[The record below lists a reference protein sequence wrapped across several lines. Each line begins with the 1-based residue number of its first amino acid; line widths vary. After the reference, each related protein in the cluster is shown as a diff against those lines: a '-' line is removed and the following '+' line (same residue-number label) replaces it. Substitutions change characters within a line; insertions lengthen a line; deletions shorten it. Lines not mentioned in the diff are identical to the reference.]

1 MESVQRS
8 FGQIH
13 FGNVSLG
20 DVRRN
25 QRLPQ
30 LVDAMVQHPAG
41 TLPEKFS
48 RPADLEA
55 FYRLC
60 SAKAVTHG
68 TVLGSH
74 RLLVLQKLQSTRKF
88 LLVIHDGTELDFTS
102 HDSLQRRGQIGNGSR
117 RGYLGHNSLVVD
129 PQQGAVL
136 GLANQ
141 ILHTREEVPKDEGVA
156 AKRARE
162 SRESRLWLKGTAGLP
177 DNPKV
182 VDVCDRGS
190 DTFEFLEHEV
200 RSGRTF
206 VIRSRCD
213 RVILLGHEEKEANRG
228 SLHVYA
234 RTLPA
239 AATGRATVRVDPDV
253 LQERRQAKRQ
263 GSDQPIATYREA
275 RLCLSAAPVRL
286 VAPHNKRGEHG
297 NDPLCVWIVRIWEPD
312 PPAGCEAVEWLLLT
326 NHPIHTPA
334 DMRRVKTWYEW
345 RWVVEEYHK
354 ALKTGCAIEKL
365 QMRDESRL
373 EPAIAVVSVVALL
386 LLQLREAARRPDA
399 HTRRADELVD
409 PEAIQVLSVWQH
421 GESHPD
427 WSVRDYYL
435 ALARLGGYR
444 PRKDCPPGWQI
455 LWRGQTKLN
464 LMLEGARL
472 SRKLAEATKKKGRKR
487 CAKR

>member
-30 LVDAMVQHPAG
+30 LVDAMVQHPGG

-60 SAKAVTHG
+60 SAEEVTHA

-74 RLLVLQKLQSTRKF
+74 RPLVLQKLQSTRKF
-88 LLVIHDGTELDFTS
+88 LLVIHDSTELDFTT
-102 HDSLQRRGQIGNGSR
+102 HESLQRRGQIGNGSR
-117 RGYLGHNSLVVD
+117 LGYLGHNSLVVD

-141 ILHTREEVPKDEGVA
+141 ILHTREDVPKNEGVA

-162 SRESRLWLKGTAGLP
+162 SRESRLWLKGTEGLP
-177 DNPKV
+177 DNRKV

-190 DTFEFLEHEV
+190 DTFEFLEHEAN
-200 RSGRTF
+200 SGRTF
-206 VIRSRCD
+206 VIRSRTD
-213 RVILLGHEEKEANRG
+213 RVILLGHDDEEADRS
-228 SLHVYA
+228 SLHAYA

-239 AATGRATVRVDPDV
+239 EATSRATVRVDEDV
-253 LQERRQAKRQ
+253 LRKRRAAKRR
-263 GSDQPIATYREA
+263 GSSAPIATYREA

-286 VAPHNKRGEHG
+286 VAPHVKRGEHG
-297 NDPLCVWIVRIWEPD
+297 NDPLCVWIVRIWEPN
-312 PPAGCEAVEWLLLT
+312 PPPGCEAVEWLLLT
-326 NHPIHTPA
+326 NHPIHAPA
-334 DMRRVKTWYEW
+334 DMRRVQGWYEW

-354 ALKTGCAIEKL
+354 AMKTGCAIEKL

-399 HTRRADELVD
+399 RTRRADELVD

-421 GESHPD
+421 GEPHPD
-427 WSVRDYYL
+427 WSVHDYYI

-472 SRKLAEATKKKGRKR
+472 GRQLAEATTKNERKK

>member
-20 DVRRN
+20 DLRRN
-25 QRLPQ
+25 RRLPQ
-30 LVDAMVQHPAG
+30 LVDAMVKHPGG
-41 TLPEKFS
+41 TLPEKLS

-60 SAKAVTHG
+60 SAKDVTHA

-74 RLLVLQKLQSTRKF
+74 RALVLQKLHSTRKF
-88 LLVIHDGTELDFTS
+88 LLVVHDGTELDFSS
-102 HDSLQRRGQIGNGSR
+102 HESLQKLGQIGNGNG
-117 RGYLGHNSLVVD
+117 RGYIGHNSLVVD
-129 PQQGAVL
+129 PQQGTVL

-141 ILHTREEVPKDEGVA
+141 ILHTREEVPEHEGVA

-162 SRESRLWLKGTAGLP
+162 SRESRLWLKGTEGLP

-190 DTFEFLEHEV
+190 DTFEFLEHEAH
-200 RSGRTF
+200 SGRTF

-213 RVILLGHEEKEANRG
+213 RVMLLGHNDEEAERS
-228 SLHVYA
+228 SLHAYA

-239 AATGRATVRVDPDV
+239 EATSRATVRVDEDV
-253 LQERRQAKRQ
+253 LRERRAAKRQ
-263 GSDQPIATYREA
+263 GSSAPIATYREA

-286 VAPHNKRGEHG
+286 VAPHVKRGEHG
-297 NDPLCVWIVRIWEPD
+297 NSPLCVWIVRIWEPD
-312 PPAGCEAVEWLLLT
+312 PPPGCEAVEWLLLT

-334 DMRRVKTWYEW
+334 DMRRVKSWYEW

-365 QMRDESRL
+365 QMRDEARL
-373 EPAIAVVSVVALL
+373 DPAIAVVSVVALQ

-399 HTRRADELVD
+399 QTRRADELVD
-409 PEAIQVLSVWQH
+409 PEAILVLSVWQH
-421 GESHPD
+421 GEPQPD
-427 WSVRDYYL
+427 WSVHDYYL

-455 LWRGQTKLN
+455 LWRAQTKLN

-472 SRKLAEATKKKGRKR
+472 SRKLAEETTKNGRKR

>member
-1 MESVQRS
+1 
-8 FGQIH
+8 
-13 FGNVSLG
+13 
-20 DVRRN
+20 
-25 QRLPQ
+25 
-30 LVDAMVQHPAG
+30 
-41 TLPEKFS
+41 
-48 RPADLEA
+48 
-55 FYRLC
+55 
-60 SAKAVTHG
+60 
-68 TVLGSH
+68 
-74 RLLVLQKLQSTRKF
+74 
-88 LLVIHDGTELDFTS
+88 
-102 HDSLQRRGQIGNGSR
+102 
-117 RGYLGHNSLVVD
+117 
-129 PQQGAVL
+129 
-136 GLANQ
+136 
-141 ILHTREEVPKDEGVA
+141 
-156 AKRARE
+156 
-162 SRESRLWLKGTAGLP
+162 
-177 DNPKV
+177 
-182 VDVCDRGS
+182 
-190 DTFEFLEHEV
+190 
-200 RSGRTF
+200 
-206 VIRSRCD
+206 VIRSRTD
-213 RVILLGHEEKEANRG
+213 RVILLGHDDDAPERS
-228 SLHVYA
+228 SLHAYA

-239 AATGRATVRVDPDV
+239 EATSRATVRVDEDV
-253 LQERRQAKRQ
+253 LRERRAAKRQ
-263 GSDQPIATYREA
+263 GSSAPIATYREA

-286 VAPHNKRGEHG
+286 VAPHVKRGEHG
-297 NDPLCVWIVRIWEPD
+297 NDPLYVWIVRIWEPD

-354 ALKTGCAIEKL
+354 AMKTGCAIEKL

-409 PEAIQVLSVWQH
+409 PEAIVVLSVWQH

-427 WSVRDYYL
+427 WSVHDYYL

-472 SRKLAEATKKKGRKR
+472 SRKLAEATTKNGRKR

>member
-8 FGQIH
+8 FGQMH

-25 QRLPQ
+25 QRVPQ
-30 LVDAMVQHPAG
+30 LVDAMVKHPGG

-48 RPADLEA
+48 RAADLEA

-60 SAKAVTHG
+60 DAEAVTH
-68 TVLGSH
+68 TAVLAGH
-74 RLLVLQKLQSTRKF
+74 RGLVLQKLHSTRKY
-88 LLVIHDGTELDFTS
+88 LLTIHDDTELDYSS
-102 HDSLQRRGQIGNGSR
+102 HESLEKLGQIGDGNG
-117 RGYLGHNSLVVD
+117 RGYIAHNSLVVD
-129 PQQGAVL
+129 PQQGTVL

-141 ILHTREEVPKDEGVA
+141 ILHTRAEVPENEGVA

-162 SRESRLWLKGTAGLP
+162 SRESRLWLKGTDGLP
-177 DNPKV
+177 ANSKV

-200 RSGRTF
+200 NSGRTF
-206 VIRSRCD
+206 VIRSCYD
-213 RVILLGHEEKEANRG
+213 RVILLGHEGDKGKRS
-228 SLHVYA
+228 SLHAYA
-234 RTLPA
+234 RTLPSE
-239 AATGRATVRVDPDV
+239 ATGQATVRVDADV
-253 LQERRQAKRQ
+253 LRERRAAKRQ
-263 GSDQPIATYREA
+263 GSGEPIATYREA

-286 VAPHNKRGEHG
+286 VAPHVKRGKHG
-297 NDPLCVWIVRIWEPD
+297 NTPLCVWIVRIWEPD
-312 PPAGCEAVEWLLLT
+312 PPPGCEALEWFLLT
-326 NHPIHTPA
+326 NHPIHSPA
-334 DMRRVKTWYEW
+334 DMCRVKSWYEW

-354 ALKTGCAIEKL
+354 AMKSGCAIEKL
-365 QMRDESRL
+365 QMRDETRL
-373 EPAIAVVSVVALL
+373 DPAIAIVSVVAML

-421 GESHPD
+421 GESHPN
-427 WSVRDYYL
+427 WSIYDYYI

-464 LMLEGARL
+464 LMLEGARINRQL
-472 SRKLAEATKKKGRKR
+472 DEAANKNGRKR

>member
-1 MESVQRS
+1 
-8 FGQIH
+8 
-13 FGNVSLG
+13 
-20 DVRRN
+20 
-25 QRLPQ
+25 
-30 LVDAMVQHPAG
+30 MVQHPGG

-60 SAKAVTHG
+60 SAKDVTHG
-68 TVLGSH
+68 TVLGAH
-74 RLLVLQKLQSTRKF
+74 RLRVLQKLQSTRKF
-88 LLVIHDGTELDFTS
+88 LLVIHDDTELDFTS
-102 HDSLQRRGQIGNGSR
+102 HESLQRRGQIGNGSR
-117 RGYLGHNSLVVD
+117 RGYIGHNSLVVD

-162 SRESRLWLKGTAGLP
+162 SRESRLWLKGTEGLP

-190 DTFEFLEHEV
+190 DTFEFLEHEI

-206 VIRSRCD
+206 VIRSRSD
-213 RVILLGHEEKEANRG
+213 RVILLGHDAKEAQRS

-239 AATGRATVRVDPDV
+239 AATGKVTVRVDPDV
-253 LQERRQAKRQ
+253 LQERRAAKRQ
-263 GSDQPIATYREA
+263 GSSEPIATYREA

-286 VAPHNKRGEHG
+286 VAPHVKRGEHG
-297 NDPLCVWIVRIWEPD
+297 NAPLCVWIVRVWEPD
-312 PPAGCEAVEWLLLT
+312 PPPGCEAVEWFLLT

-334 DMRRVKTWYEW
+334 DMRRVKSWYEW

-373 EPAIAVVSVVALL
+373 DPAIAVVSIVALL
-386 LLQLREAARRPDA
+386 LLQLREASRRPDA
-399 HTRRADELVD
+399 HTRRAEELVD
-409 PEAIQVLSVWQH
+409 PEAIQVLSFWQH
-421 GESHPD
+421 GEAHHD
-427 WSVRDYYL
+427 WSVHDYYI

-444 PRKDCPPGWQI
+444 PRKGCPPGWQI

-464 LMLEGARL
+464 LMVEGARL
-472 SRKLAEATKKKGRKR
+472 SRQLAEAAKKNGRKR